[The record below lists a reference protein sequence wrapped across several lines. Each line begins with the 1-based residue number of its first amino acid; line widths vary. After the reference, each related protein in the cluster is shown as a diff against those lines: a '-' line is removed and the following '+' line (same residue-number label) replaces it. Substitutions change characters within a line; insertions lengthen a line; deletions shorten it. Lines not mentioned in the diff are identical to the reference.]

1 MSDRKNIE
9 YEILANLEKATT
21 KIAQKVFDV
30 LNREGIAGIIA
41 DTRNNVFWFEF
52 YSRGNNSPAYVYKW
66 LKKYI
71 KREYGYNYLY
81 DETAHIIE
89 RSNKNEFSYHI

>member
-9 YEILANLEKATT
+9 YEIFEKLENATT

-41 DTRNNVFWFEF
+41 DTRNNVFWFVY
-52 YSRGNNSPAYVYKW
+52 YSN
-66 LKKYI
+66 
-71 KREYGYNYLY
+71 
-81 DETAHIIE
+81 
-89 RSNKNEFSYHI
+89 

>member
-9 YEILANLEKATT
+9 YEIFEKLENATT

-41 DTRNNVFWFEF
+41 DTRNNVFWFEY
-52 YSRGNNSPAYVYKW
+52 YSSGNNCPAYVYQCKD
-66 LKKYI
+66 I
-71 KREYGYNYLY
+71 S
-81 DETAHIIE
+81 IIDC
-89 RSNKNEFSYHI
+89 RIYAVVLSTFKLHSIIPPQTSL

>member
-9 YEILANLEKATT
+9 YEIFEKLENATT
-21 KIAQKVFDV
+21 KIAQKVVDV

-41 DTRNNVFWFEF
+41 DTRNNVFWFEY
-52 YSRGNNSPAYVYKW
+52 YSSGNNCPAYAYEW

-81 DETAHIIE
+81 DVV
-89 RSNKNEFSYHI
+89 K

>member
-1 MSDRKNIE
+1 MKHLE
-9 YEILANLEKATT
+9 YEIFENLENATT

-30 LNREGIAGIIA
+30 LNHEEIAGIIA
-41 DTRNNVFWFEF
+41 DTRNNVFWFER
-52 YSRGNNSPAYVYKW
+52 YSSENNCPAYVYEW

-81 DETAHIIE
+81 DVV
-89 RSNKNEFSYHI
+89 K

>member
-9 YEILANLEKATT
+9 YEIFEKLENATT
-21 KIAQKVFDV
+21 KIAQKVFDI

-41 DTRNNVFWFEF
+41 DTRNNVFRFEQ
-52 YSRGNNSPAYVYKW
+52 YSSGNNCPEYVYQW

-81 DETAHIIE
+81 DVV
-89 RSNKNEFSYHI
+89 KYK

>member
-9 YEILANLEKATT
+9 YEIFEKLENATT

-41 DTRNNVFWFEF
+41 DTRNNVFWFEY
-52 YSRGNNSPAYVYKW
+52 YSSGNNCPAYVYQW
-66 LKKYI
+66 LKNI
-71 KREYGYNYLY
+71 SNVNT
-81 DETAHIIE
+81 DII
-89 RSNKNEFSYHI
+89 ICMM